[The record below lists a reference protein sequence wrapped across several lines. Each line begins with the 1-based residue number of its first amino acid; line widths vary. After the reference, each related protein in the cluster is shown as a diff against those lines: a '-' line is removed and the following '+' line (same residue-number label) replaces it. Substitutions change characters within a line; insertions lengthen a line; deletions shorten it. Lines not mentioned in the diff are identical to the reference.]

1 MIDWKTIKDLHAN
14 KKLEEVIG
22 KWFGVDIF
30 YTDRHG
36 NIHSN
41 IFEKGHEFVSHMF
54 KVQAELPYGKE
65 LLTQDIEKG
74 LEKFKNK
81 LMANVFISILFF
93 RKQE

>member
-14 KKLEEVIG
+14 KKLEEIIG

-41 IFEKGHEFVSHMF
+41 IFEKDHEFVSHLF
-54 KVQAELPYGKE
+54 KVQSNLNYGKE
-65 LLTQDIEKG
+65 FLGQDIERG
-74 LEKFKNK
+74 LEKLNDTSGQSFY
-81 LMANVFISILFF
+81 FESFF
-93 RKQE
+93 HM

>member
-30 YTDRHG
+30 YTDKHG

-41 IFEKGHEFVSHMF
+41 IGNKDYDFLSHFF
-54 KVQAELPYGKE
+54 KVQMHLPYGKE
-65 LLTQDIEKG
+65 FLSQDIEKG
-74 LEKFKNK
+74 
-81 LMANVFISILFF
+81 
-93 RKQE
+93 